1 MDWNSLKVLSLV
13 ARHGSISSAAKALN
27 INYSTAFRRIEALEK
42 TVGGQLFQRAE
53 KGYVPTPLAE
63 EMLTFANQM
72 LQGAED
78 IERHIVGKEFQPKGV
93 VKITAPYNIANRSLP
108 IVVER
113 ISKAYPE
120 ITFEILA
127 SNDSLNLNSRVADIA
142 IRATDF
148 PPEHLIGKK
157 VSAIPWAMFVSH
169 HFLDRY
175 SVAPSLVTLG
185 QYPLIGG
192 TGAMLNL
199 AAFSWLEKHHSES
212 ITIRC
217 DELTAMSYFAQQ
229 GLGIAFLPVDQKR
242 AQLQQ
247 LNLFEPA
254 KVSDIWLLMHPD
266 LRNTKRIRIVFDCL
280 AEFFQ
285 SPEFLG

>member
-42 TVGGQLFQRAE
+42 SVGGQLFQRAA

-63 EMLTFANQM
+63 EMLTFAKQM
-72 LQGAED
+72 LQSAEN

-93 VKITAPYNIANRSLP
+93 VKITAPYNIANRCLP
-108 IVVER
+108 TVIER
-113 ISKAYPE
+113 INSAYPE

-127 SNDSLNLNSRVADIA
+127 SNESLNLNSRVADIA
-142 IRATDF
+142 IRATDS

-157 VSAIPWAMFVSH
+157 VSAIPWGMFVSDC
-169 HFLDRY
+169 FFEKY
-175 SVAPSLVTLG
+175 SAQPSLETLG

-199 AAFSWLEKHHSES
+199 AAFSWLEKHHSEA

-217 DELTAMSYFAQQ
+217 DELTSMSYFAQQ
-229 GLGIAFLPVDQKR
+229 GLGIAFLPIDQSR
-242 AQLQQ
+242 SQIQQ
-247 LNLFEPA
+247 LDLFKPA

-266 LRNTKRIRIVFDCL
+266 LRNTKRVRIVFDYL

-285 SPEFLG
+285 SSEFLS